1 VDDEN
6 NNRPSDLKLNAPD
19 VNSDSEKMIDSAAS
33 AKPAQNEEAKGAGM
47 ENAMADPDEIVVEL
61 DS

>member
-1 VDDEN
+1 
-6 NNRPSDLKLNAPD
+6 
-19 VNSDSEKMIDSAAS
+19 MIDSAAS